1 MRPALKIGIASRPA
15 TLVKRAAPRPMPFS
29 STFWR
34 PNDAPRNR
42 RGNHSAAACWRR
54 ALAASSCAI
63 SASTSGRRCSSAA
76 GCPGLMSGHGHVA
89 APGLDARA
97 MEGLVAD
104 QHGDAVPRDRRNRLQ
119 RRDLRACRFGIGLR
133 ALDVEGRRQAC
144 PMARLHQAQGL
155 VMGGGD
161 RAQRVELAQR
171 ADQREVVGGDIGHHQ
186 QAHAA
191 HAVLRGQRV
200 GGRCGRARA
209 QAAAQV
215 DLPRDVEAGAAVA
228 GVRHQLLHRVAVAAA
243 AVAGRADRA
252 DAGRQ
257 EGTAHRHAGSRRAQA
272 LGGDLDVAVL
282 LRREVHQV
290 GQDRVA
296 EAFPPGGLGL
306 HLGGRAR
313 GERRRHVHRGLQHRR
328 GTAGEDQG
336 DRCGQRGRYD
346 EAGQALGVL
355 VGRLPDVA
363 GQRRGGWKSR
373 HRMDLVW
380 IRGGVSVGPGA
391 CRVVSV
397 GSPFGRHFERSLIVR
412 AASFASGVRR
422 ALAARRREVGR
433 DRRQQLFG
441 GRKLVLASGDQVLD
455 AAREGPRRGVA
466 AQLHTYARRFGYLDS
481 GFRTIADQGMQ
492 EDSATA

>member
-1 MRPALKIGIASRPA
+1 
-15 TLVKRAAPRPMPFS
+15 MPFS

-34 PNDAPRNR
+34 PNDASRNR

-76 GCPGLMSGHGHVA
+76 GCPGLSLRDGQVA
-89 APGLDARA
+89 APGLDARG

-104 QHGDAVPRDRRNRLQ
+104 QHCDAVPRDRRDRLQ
-119 RRDLRACRFGIGLR
+119 RRDLRARRFGVGLR
-133 ALDVEGRRQAC
+133 ALHVERRRQAC

-155 VMGGGD
+155 VLGGGD

-200 GGRCGRARA
+200 GGRRGRACA
-209 QAAAQV
+209 QAPAQV
-215 DLPRDVEAGAAVA
+215 DLPRDVEAGAAGP
-228 GVRHQLLHRVAVAAA
+228 GVRHQLLRRVAVAAA

-252 DAGRQ
+252 DARRQ

-282 LRREVHQV
+282 LARRGCTRSVST
-290 GQDRVA
+290 GSWKR
-296 EAFPPGGLGL
+296 FPPGGLGL

-313 GERRRHVHRGLQHRR
+313 GELRRHVHRGLRHRR
-328 GTAGEDQG
+328 GTAGEHQG
-336 DRCGQRGRYD
+336 DRCGQRSGDD
-346 EAGQALGVL
+346 ETDSAARQW

-363 GQRRGGWKSR
+363 GQRTGGWKSR
-373 HRMDLVW
+373 HGMDLVW
-380 IRGGVSVGPGA
+380 IRGDVSVGPRCVTSRQRWVA
-391 CRVVSV
+391 IR
-397 GSPFGRHFERSLIVR
+397 SPFR
-412 AASFASGVRR
+412 
-422 ALAARRREVGR
+422 AARRLIRQRRRRRARRAPTRGR
-433 DRRQQLFG
+433 DAIDCQQLVG
-441 GRKLVLASGDQVLD
+441 GRKLVLAPGDQVLD
-455 AAREGPRRGVA
+455 AARKGPGRGVA
-466 AQLHTYARRFGYLDS
+466 TQLQHVGAAVRVL
-481 GFRTIADQGMQ
+481 GFRVQDHRRPGVE